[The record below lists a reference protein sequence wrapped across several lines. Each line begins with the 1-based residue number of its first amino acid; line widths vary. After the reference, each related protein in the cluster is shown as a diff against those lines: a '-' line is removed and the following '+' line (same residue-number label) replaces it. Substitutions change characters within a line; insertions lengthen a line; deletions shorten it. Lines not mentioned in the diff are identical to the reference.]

1 MSHRPY
7 IRDRRTAVCLGFIGF
22 AVGWFCLYDA
32 WEGRGG
38 ATPRWFRWAT
48 WW

>member
-1 MSHRPY
+1 MRRPL
-7 IRDRRTAVCLGFIGF
+7 IREKQVAVVLGLAAFG
-22 AVGWFCLYDA
+22 AGWALLYDA

-38 ATPRWFRWAT
+38 QTPRWFRWAT

>member
-1 MSHRPY
+1 MKRPV
-7 IRDRRTAVCLGFIGF
+7 IRNQQTAVLLGLLFFGLGS
-22 AVGWFCLYDA
+22 ACLYDA

-38 ATPRWFRWAT
+38 RTPALLRPVT

>member
-1 MSHRPY
+1 MGRPY
-7 IRDRRTAVCLGFIGF
+7 IRDKQTAVLLGLGCFG
-22 AVGWFCLYDA
+22 AGWWLLYDA

-38 ATPRWFRWAT
+38 QTPRWFRWAT